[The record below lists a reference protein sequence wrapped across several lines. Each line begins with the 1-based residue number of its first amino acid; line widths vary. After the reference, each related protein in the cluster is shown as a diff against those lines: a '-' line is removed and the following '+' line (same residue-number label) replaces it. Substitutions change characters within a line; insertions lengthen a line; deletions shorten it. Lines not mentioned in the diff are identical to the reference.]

1 MRMILLAVLA
11 VFGLGLAM
19 PAVAVAVGPQP
30 PCAAF
35 DTCRYMQNPWY
46 DGPLMPTWNL
56 PGVYGGQT
64 TLPVMCDPG
73 TYSCRTYVP
82 GTR

>member
-1 MRMILLAVLA
+1 MRYLVTLLA
-11 VFGLGLAM
+11 VFGLSLGTA
-19 PAVAVAVGPQP
+19 AIVGANAPQP

-35 DTCRYMQNPWY
+35 DTCRYMPNPYY

-64 TLPVMCDPG
+64 TLPVRCDPG
-73 TYSCRTYVP
+73 TYSCRTYIP

>member
-1 MRMILLAVLA
+1 MRTILLV
-11 VFGLGLAM
+11 VFGLGLAF
-19 PAVAVAVGPQP
+19 PAVAAAEVPQP

-35 DTCRYMQNPWY
+35 DTCRYMPNPWY

-56 PGVYGGQT
+56 PGVYGGRT
-64 TLPVMCDPG
+64 TLPVMCDPQ